1 MLFGIVNERSMVKYF
16 VQFPEI
22 ENILRLCGLM
32 PLGLM
37 DTSATQK
44 HAFEKA
50 WRMTE
55 GPDGI
60 NDSIGCRQAEMW
72 IAHALKTSSTL
83 IFPQCVHVVI
93 GVLDMKIMQ
102 TKASL
107 NLILG
112 QPWLLN

>member
-1 MLFGIVNERSMVKYF
+1 MPCGTVNERSMVKYF
-16 VQFPEI
+16 VQVLEI
-22 ENILRLCGLM
+22 EDILRLWGLM
-32 PLGLM
+32 PFRQM
-37 DTSATQK
+37 DKRTTQK
-44 HAFEKA
+44 HAFGRA
-50 WRMTE
+50 WRTTE

-83 IFPQCVHVVI
+83 IFPPCVHVVI

-102 TKASL
+102 TQASL

-112 QPWLLN
+112 QPWLVN

>member
-22 ENILRLCGLM
+22 ENILRLWRLM
-32 PLGLM
+32 PFGLM

-55 GPDGI
+55 GPDSGGATWQKGGGEGI
-60 NDSIGCRQAEMW
+60 APFIFFNYFLYKNKIG
-72 IAHALKTSSTL
+72 STNNM
-83 IFPQCVHVVI
+83 V
-93 GVLDMKIMQ
+93 
-102 TKASL
+102 
-107 NLILG
+107 
-112 QPWLLN
+112 